1 MFELGSAAPALTM
14 PRGAEWLGIALSYLL
29 GSVPFAWLLARML
42 KGTDLRTVGSG
53 NIGATNAGRV
63 LGRPLG
69 VLAFLLDFGKG
80 WAPVALIAPRF
91 AEQTNLA
98 SVAVLCGLAAAAG
111 HVWPIY
117 LGFRGGKAVAT
128 TCGVVAAIDPV
139 VFVLGGG
146 AWLITLFSTG
156 FVSLASIAMAL
167 VFPIAAWQRAP
178 ERGYEAVIGVA
189 LLALLILWRHKANLV
204 RMRQGLEPRM
214 GKKSSAKKSDEKHG
228 GKSS

>member
-1 MFELGSAAPALTM
+1 M

-29 GSVPFAWLLARML
+29 GSVPFAWLLARLL
-42 KGTDLRTVGSG
+42 KGADLRQVGSG

-91 AEQTNLA
+91 ASDASLA
-98 SVAVLCGLAAAAG
+98 SVAVCCGLAAAAG

-128 TCGVVAAIDPV
+128 TCGVVAALDPV

-146 AWLITLFSTG
+146 VWLITLTSTG

-167 VFPIAAWQRAP
+167 TFPVVAWQRAP
-178 ERGYEAVIGVA
+178 ERGTEAVYGIA

-204 RMRQGLEPRM
+204 RMRQGLEPRTRM
-214 GKKSSAKKSDEKHG
+214 KRGEKKP
-228 GKSS
+228 